1 MLDVLRYLRE
11 EASVEVAHDW
21 YSGLI
26 EAITSLETLPHRC
39 ARAREHAAFPDL
51 ELRQLLFKSH
61 RIIYKVAG
69 DEVFILHVRH
79 GRQDSLDEV

>member
-1 MLDVLRYLRE
+1 MAL
-11 EASVEVAHDW
+11 AMTTAHDERVRGPTGRGAGW
-21 YSGLI
+21 GDRR
-26 EAITSLETLPHRC
+26 AHRC